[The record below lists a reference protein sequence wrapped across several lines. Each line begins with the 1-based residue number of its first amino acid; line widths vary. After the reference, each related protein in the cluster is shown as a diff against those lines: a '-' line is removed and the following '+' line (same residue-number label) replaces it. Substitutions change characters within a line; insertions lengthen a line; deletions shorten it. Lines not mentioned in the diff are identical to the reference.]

1 MSLTLDK
8 QRLEGQVRHQ
18 NKREDQRT
26 KEKIRAEHGV
36 KEHAASEELP
46 PFTEVK
52 GRGGTG

>member
-8 QRLEGQVRHQ
+8 QRLEGQVRNQ
-18 NKREDQRT
+18 DKRARSEQSIT
-26 KEKIRAEHGV
+26 
-36 KEHAASEELP
+36 EHAASEELA